1 MTVWQKIIVGAIA
14 AVFILILMIAWGWF
28 AYNGKTDVPAF
39 IGELGLLV
47 TVTVGLVSAW
57 FGYHSG
63 AGAALPGVSLIN
75 AELQPL
81 ASAPTPVPLQA
92 SPAPVTVAGVP
103 AQTLQ

>member
-14 AVFILILMIAWGWF
+14 AVFILLLMLAWGWF
-28 AYNGKTDVPAF
+28 AYHGKTDIPAF

-47 TVTVGLVSAW
+47 TVTIGLVSAW

-63 AGAALPGVSLIN
+63 AGAALPAV
-75 AELQPL
+75 PL
-81 ASAPTPVPLQA
+81 LAADAAPAIPLPVAMPAPTV
-92 SPAPVTVAGVP
+92 APVTVSGAV